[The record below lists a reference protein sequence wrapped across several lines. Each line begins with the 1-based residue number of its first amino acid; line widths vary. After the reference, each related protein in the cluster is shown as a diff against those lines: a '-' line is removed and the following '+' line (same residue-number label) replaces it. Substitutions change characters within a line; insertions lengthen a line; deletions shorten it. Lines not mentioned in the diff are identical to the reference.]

1 MVKRVG
7 RALPLA
13 ALALA
18 WGGPARAEQKEQGG
32 QKVRAEER
40 GVLWEQTVEM
50 QMQGMAMPAT
60 TSQVCAP
67 QDLEQPPGAPNGEK
81 CTVSDVRNAGTRMT
95 WKMDCTSPEAMTI
108 DGEMVRAKDGYTGR
122 MTIHSAKN
130 GDIAMKT
137 RGRLLGTP
145 CDPGEAKRKVDAMQ
159 KQANQQMA
167 EGQRLQREQQQAL
180 AKACD
185 DAAERMTL
193 QFFVG
198 PSAMC
203 KERALTARF
212 CARFPTREGFVA
224 LRAQGEDAV
233 PTAGKL
239 CDVDPEP
246 VRARLCK
253 EADAE
258 ARGSKTTSGATLRFL
273 GYSCPVEARALASR
287 ECAGRSYTG
296 LPSSFRPFCVANA
309 QGDMEQPRPA
319 EERSAAEEKPAD
331 KVKKTLLKGLFGK

>member
-7 RALPLA
+7 WELPLA

-18 WGGPARAEQKEQGG
+18 WAGPVRAEQKEQ
-32 QKVRAEER
+32 

-67 QDLEQPPGAPNGEK
+67 RDLEEPPGAPNGEK
-81 CTVSDVRNAGTRMT
+81 CTVSGVRNTGPRMT
-95 WKMDCTSPEAMTI
+95 WKMDCTSPEVMTI
-108 DGEMVRAKDGYTGR
+108 DGELVRAKDGYSGR

-130 GDIAMKT
+130 GDIGMKT

-159 KQANQQMA
+159 KQANQQVA
-167 EGQRLQREQQQAL
+167 EGQRLQHEQQQAM

-185 DAAERMTL
+185 DGAERMTL
-193 QFFVG
+193 QLFVG
-198 PSAMC
+198 PAAMC
-203 KERALTARF
+203 KERAQTARF

-224 LRAQGEDAV
+224 LRGQGEDAV
-233 PTAGKL
+233 PSAGKL
-239 CDVDPEP
+239 CNVDPEP
-246 VRARLCK
+246 VRLRLCK
-253 EADAE
+253 AADAE
-258 ARGSKTTSGATLRFL
+258 ARGGKTTSGATLRFL
-273 GYSCPVEARALASR
+273 GDSCPVEARALASR

-309 QGDMEQPRPA
+309 QGDMEKPRPA
-319 EERSAAEEKPAD
+319 GERSAQEEKPVEKA
-331 KVKKTLLKGLFGK
+331 KKTLLKGLFGK